1 MKHCIYCGAEMPDE
15 IKFCGNCGKPLDE
28 EQNEQQQTVTLQKNQ
43 QINSSPSNVMGII
56 GFVLSILGLLWL
68 LLTSFGVAYFF
79 AIVGIIFSC
88 IGIFKK
94 ENRLAIASGCI
105 ACPEIIFSVLGFTQ
119 PRGGAAFEGFSIS
132 FNFGDIV
139 LQLSFMLPA
148 IIFIV
153 LMVMV
158 QKRKKKNRTKME

>member
-1 MKHCIYCGAEMPDE
+1 MKHCIYCGAEMPDG

-28 EQNEQQQTVTLQKNQ
+28 EQEQNEQQQTVTLQKNQ
-43 QINSSPSNVMGII
+43 QLNSSPSNVIGII

-79 AIVGIIFSC
+79 AIVSIIFSC

-94 ENRLAIASGCI
+94 GNKLAIASGCI

-119 PRGGAAFEGFSIS
+119 PSGGSEFEGYSIS

-153 LMVMV
+153 LLMIVV
-158 QKRKKKNRTKME
+158 QKHKKGIE